1 MVQTVVFA
9 VLAAWGSVLAALIG
23 WILCSV
29 IIDTLAAVFPGRFRE
44 RAHRTYLRKFR
55 KVQALERRRAKA
67 AFNSRTP
74 PGFGQACSDTIKMIL
89 EGAPDYFARNG
100 IKPPRRHR
108 RRRMTRKDTK

>member
-1 MVQTVVFA
+1 MVQAVVFA

-23 WILCSV
+23 WIACSV
-29 IIDTLAAVFPGRFRE
+29 ISDTAAALWPRAFR
-44 RAHRTYLRKFR
+44 RTTHRIYLRKFR
-55 KVQALERRRAKA
+55 KVQALERRRAKQ

-89 EGAPDYFARNG
+89 EGGPDYFRRNG

-108 RRRMTRKDTK
+108 RRRS